1 MAVISGSAGWARV
14 CRLLRNNFAAS
25 KDTNRFRFFSQ
36 NSKLLL
42 LASHALPNGERRRK
56 LGLPEN
62 RCFQRKSDIPSLMEA
77 SQTCTITLQ
86 LKFVY
91 VNLSFGPG
99 TSAWKGSQ
107 KLKTITPL
115 NGFPQ

>member
-56 LGLPEN
+56 LGLPES
-62 RCFQRKSDIPSLMEA
+62 RCFQRKVGHSPSLAACFIHAAELISPKTA
-77 SQTCTITLQ
+77 NS
-86 LKFVY
+86 VH
-91 VNLSFGPG
+91 LSPG
-99 TSAWKGSQ
+99 MRQSVKIVW
-107 KLKTITPL
+107 L
-115 NGFPQ
+115 